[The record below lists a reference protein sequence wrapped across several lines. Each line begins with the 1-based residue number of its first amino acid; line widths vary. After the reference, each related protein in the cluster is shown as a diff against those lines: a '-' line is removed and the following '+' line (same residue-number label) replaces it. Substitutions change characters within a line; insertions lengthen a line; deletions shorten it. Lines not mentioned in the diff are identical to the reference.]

1 MLGENEGIAYVGI
14 VSLMHIS
21 GLFDAVSRKLMH
33 LILPVNESKVM
44 FIVWA
49 HDFSSL
55 KKKNEDEI
63 RK

>member
-1 MLGENEGIAYVGI
+1 MLLGENEGIAYVGI

-44 FIVWA
+44 FIV
-49 HDFSSL
+49 
-55 KKKNEDEI
+55 
-63 RK
+63 